1 MQMLRIITLWPP
13 CILVVHSPIGESKL
27 QWWLSPSDLNPNF
40 KIFVSARMESD
51 GHEFSSC
58 FIRRYCRHICFPPLL
73 SRHNPCL
80 LHMGN
85 RLEYSVNTSLSQLHV
100 LSSITYHLASPPA
113 STSSCFSNWLCFH
126 SDLLTQVLNHHFLI
140 RFHLPHWLVEFSCF
154 EPTKAF
160 FLLYDLEILEITMFF
175 DLCKSSKLQVCVENY
190 QVCTSELMH
199 MWTVTS
205 LDLISS

>member
-1 MQMLRIITLWPP
+1 M
-13 CILVVHSPIGESKL
+13 SPSYGES
-27 QWWLSPSDLNPNF
+27 
-40 KIFVSARMESD
+40 
-51 GHEFSSC
+51 
-58 FIRRYCRHICFPPLL
+58 
-73 SRHNPCL
+73 SRVD
-80 LHMGN
+80 
-85 RLEYSVNTSLSQLHV
+85 SVNTSLSQLHV

-160 FLLYDLEILEITMFF
+160 FLLYDLEILEIKMFF